1 MRSRAWHACRAR
13 WSTNTNTRRRR
24 SSSTP
29 TSYVV
34 WLEHPDGACRDVARG
49 GRGPAPR
56 SPWRPRRSSG
66 PLPERLNVGRG
77 GPIQSRR
84 AQGSPAPRRPERGR
98 WRSSLPCARGLLREA
113 GAATH
118 GPLTRRADR
127 QRPQRTAG
135 TDHRRRAPPRRQ
147 LPVHPG
153 AARRGQDVHRL
164 ARDRGAARGWQARGR
179 LVEQPQGHQQ
189 PARGRRG
196 GADRERT
203 EASAGRQEVV
213 RAGRGQLP
221 QRPA

>member
-1 MRSRAWHACRAR
+1 MRSRAWCACRAR
-13 WSTNTNTRRRR
+13 WSTSTNTRRRR

-34 WLEHPDGACRDVARG
+34 WLEHPDGASVKLLEVDED
-49 GRGPAPR
+49 
-56 SPWRPRRSSG
+56 RRRVRLGTTKKSG

-77 GPIQSRR
+77 RAHPVAG
-84 AQGSPAPRRPERGR
+84 AQGRPAPRRPERGR

-113 GAATH
+113 GAAPHGTH
-118 GPLTRRADR
+118 TRRADR

-135 TDHRRRAPPRRQ
+135 ADHRRRAPPRRQ

-203 EASAGRQEVV
+203 
-213 RAGRGQLP
+213 
-221 QRPA
+221 